1 MRAKRVG
8 LSLSLS
14 FRTHTYTVSSK
25 SSTTQGTSKHKR
37 FLNYSVSRSCCSC
50 SCFFIVVTYK
60 MRVSRERRARWALRV
75 LRITDATLR
84 SCKTHTHTQTKQRDK
99 TKCWPIFQS
108 NFATRNAVRARER
121 DREDAPE
128 NTYKA
133 WPKPRARVTNTCV
146 DFSERV

>member
-84 SCKTHTHTQTKQRDK
+84 SCKTHTHTHRQSKGIKQNVDRFSN
-99 TKCWPIFQS
+99 PILQLVTPS
-108 NFATRNAVRARER
+108 EPERER
-121 DREDAPE
+121 QRGCAWKYVWSLTQAQSPS
-128 NTYKA
+128 YKYLC
-133 WPKPRARVTNTCV
+133 R
-146 DFSERV
+146 FQ